1 MVLANGFERLLCL
14 DAHIP
19 GKLLTIKIGQNANLN
34 GTNGAGKTTL
44 LKLISFFY
52 GAPVRSLVRKIGNH
66 HSFVDRY
73 LPRPTSILIM
83 EYETDMGPAC
93 AVAYRN
99 TTGDK
104 PVFRFLAEPFKQ
116 EYFSEIRDGELKYV
130 EGKALGRHWDIKQL
144 RHSKQIEEV
153 DNYRAIILADNAAIN
168 LKGRSKEYRGYVQ
181 RYSLSN
187 GRSSLRHIDKISA
200 AILNRSADM
209 NGMKEMI
216 ANIMEED
223 NVTLPPL
230 DIHRGLV
237 SEISQLK
244 VIRDLEHFQ
253 EEFVKTISN
262 GKSFREN
269 KEQIAHCVAEL
280 KIIKEGLDEKKRL
293 ATEEQKNISK
303 KISELKDAWEEQE
316 HTLASAKTN
325 ASAKLEST
333 QSHLDNLDDEKRD
346 WEDQDI
352 DRKVAD
358 LANLSNYERSLKQ
371 SQNVLDALEEGV
383 KDLVKF
389 RDDRRM
395 EELERNRD
403 AEKLLQKQKEGFEF
417 QRRELSETAQERM
430 EKLSRNLTTD
440 LNKKRL
446 ERNDGLVEV
455 IKSLEKIKARIEN
468 PAYTQDE
475 LLAQNS
481 AEQAL
486 GVAEARCEKAQAD
499 KESLEE
505 GLNLAKKKVDIADG
519 TLQEARRAKNTA
531 QSMRDEI
538 EVLCN
543 PKPGSFLSELREKD
557 TQWYKTLGKVI
568 NPDLLTRKD
577 LEPTQLEANNS
588 LMGWQIELD
597 KIDAPSWAAD
607 MAEMER
613 QLAEQ
618 KTAFN
623 LAEDH
628 FETCERNLRT
638 ACEERDVIE
647 SEYNEAKRLYRQAK
661 QAVQSAKN
669 GLETVKSNNGQAKDV
684 RVQEDRV
691 QAKNAEESQTRYE
704 EQTQKLCEYIESS
717 NKQAREDVKA
727 TLSADL
733 VPVEE
738 GLAQN
743 KEASEQETV
752 NNKLALKTIEREY
765 LKQCEEKGVSK
776 SELERAEKDLKET
789 KEKVRE
795 VSAFREA
802 VSEYK
807 RWLDREWSR
816 QKEISARLLIEKKAS
831 AEAHEALET
840 ARANHK
846 SERDALNK
854 QKAQHEADIRK
865 AKDDLEDCES
875 MLKRLPVSKV
885 IISIARDI
893 QLVLADSEN
902 LLEEQRALLDSI
914 ENGLS
919 KASRVLNNARESDKI
934 GMAWVHKQQAAIAKL
949 GEKDRGLPEQQK
961 LAMVEAL
968 EELISTDLPMLKE
981 SLLNFVHNTGQNIS
995 RFYIGLKNISKDIM
1009 KQSSRI
1015 SEAVS
1020 KDIKFNAI
1028 SDITLK
1034 LISRIDEL
1042 EFWSDLEKF
1051 YKLWDRWVSDGQ
1063 HGLPPKEIDKQFVHV
1078 TQVLSRSNTKTGLQ
1092 AVFDLEIHLR
1102 ENGQLQTARKD
1113 EELEAISSNGLS
1125 YLILVTILAG
1135 ITRMLCRDQSVKIH
1149 WPMDELGVLAP
1160 ENIPKLFALL
1170 NQHNIIM
1177 VGGFPTSD
1185 PNLLQHFKDHHQV
1198 RPGEGIAEL
1207 VLEQDKLAALML
1219 QKLDKQEVNK
1229 SV

>member
-1 MVLANGFERLLCL
+1 MILANGFERLLCL

-19 GKLLTIKIGQNANLN
+19 GKLLAIKIGQNANLN

-52 GAPVRSLVRKIGNH
+52 GAPVRSLVRKIGTH

-73 LPRPTSILIM
+73 LPRPTSLLIM

-130 EGKALGRHWDIKQL
+130 EGKALGRHWDMKQL

-168 LKGRSKEYRGYVQ
+168 LKGRSKEYREYVH

-223 NVTLPPL
+223 NVILPPL

-244 VIRDLEHFQ
+244 VIRDLENFQ
-253 EEFVKTISN
+253 DEFVKTISN

-280 KIIKEGLDEKKRL
+280 KIIKEGLEAKKLL
-293 ATEEQKNISK
+293 AIEEQKNIGK
-303 KISELKDAWEEQE
+303 KIGELQGAWEEQE
-316 HTLASAKTN
+316 HTLASAKTD
-325 ASAKLEST
+325 ASAAVEST
-333 QSHLDNLDDEKRD
+333 QKHLDNLDDEKRG

-352 DRKVAD
+352 DHKVVD
-358 LANLSNYERSLKQ
+358 LSNLANYELSLAQAQK
-371 SQNVLDALEEGV
+371 VLDALEEGV
-383 KDLVKF
+383 QDLRKF
-389 RDDRRM
+389 RDSRNI
-395 EELERNRD
+395 EEYERNKV
-403 AEKLLQKQKEGFEF
+403 AEKLLQKQRDGFLSKRE
-417 QRRELSETAQERM
+417 ELSEKAQERTN
-430 EKLSRNLTTD
+430 ELSRQLTTD
-440 LNKKRL
+440 LNEKRS
-446 ERNDGLVEV
+446 ERHNGLVKLV
-455 IKSLEKIKARIEN
+455 KSLEKIRARIEN

-475 LLAQNS
+475 LLAQHS

-486 GVAEARCEKAQAD
+486 EVAEARCEQAQTD

-505 GLNLAKKKVDIADG
+505 NLNSARKNVDIADG
-519 TLQEARRAKNTA
+519 DLREARRAKNTEQA
-531 QSMRDEI
+531 IRDEI
-538 EVLCN
+538 EALCN

-568 NPDLLTRKD
+568 NPDLLARKD
-577 LEPTQLEANNS
+577 LEPTQLEASNS

-613 QLAEQ
+613 QLAEH

-628 FETCERNLRT
+628 FEACERNLRA
-638 ACEERDVIE
+638 ACEDRDAIE
-647 SEYNEAKRLYRQAK
+647 GDYNEAKRVYSQAK

-669 GLETVKSNNGQAKDV
+669 GVESVKSKNDQSKDA
-684 RVQEDRV
+684 RAQEDRV
-691 QAKNAEESQTRYE
+691 QAKSAEESQARYE
-704 EQTQKLCEYIESS
+704 EQTQKLCEDIES
-717 NKQAREDVKA
+717 NYTQALEDVQA

-738 GLAQN
+738 GLEKN
-743 KEASEQETV
+743 LEASNQEAE
-752 NNKLALKTIEREY
+752 NHKGALVTIQSEY
-765 LKQCEEKGVSK
+765 VKQCEEKGVSK
-776 SELERAEKDLKET
+776 SELERAEKDVKEK

-831 AEAHEALET
+831 ADAHETLET

-854 QKAQHEADIRK
+854 QKTQHEADIRK
-865 AKDDLEDCES
+865 AKDDLDDCDS
-875 MLKRLPVSKV
+875 ILKRLPTSKV
-885 IISIARDI
+885 IVSIARDI

-902 LLEEQRALLDSI
+902 LLEEQLTLLKSI
-914 ENGLS
+914 ESGLS
-919 KASRVLNNARESDKI
+919 KASQVLNNARESDKI
-934 GMAWVHKQQAAIAKL
+934 GLAWVHKQQAAIGKL
-949 GEKDRGLPEQQK
+949 GEKDRDLPEQQK
-961 LAMVEAL
+961 LAMVDAL

-1051 YKLWDRWVSDGQ
+1051 YKLWARWISDGQ
-1063 HGLPPKEIDKQFVHV
+1063 HGLPPKEIDEQLVHV
-1078 TQVLSRSNTKTGLQ
+1078 TQILSRSNTKTGLQ

-1135 ITRMLCRDQSVKIH
+1135 ITRMLCRDQRVKIH

-1170 NQHNIIM
+1170 NQHNIVM

-1207 VLEQDKLAALML
+1207 ALEEDKLAALMA
-1219 QKLDKQEVNK
+1219 QKLSKQEDETV
-1229 SV
+1229 